1 MNEER
6 YHPIAILI
14 HWLMAGVILVTWSIA
29 TVISDMPLSPTRITG
44 YSWHKWLGVTIL
56 FLVIMRMLWR
66 GFYPPPKFTIV
77 MPLWQKRVMQLTH
90 ISLYILMITLPLVG
104 WLMSSAKGFSVNY
117 FGLFELP
124 DLVEKN
130 KELGIFLKETHEILA
145 NILVGLVLIHVFAAL
160 KHQLIDKDGLLSRMA
175 FTQSKKERS
184 L

>member
-175 FTQSKKERS
+175 LTQSKKERS

>member
-1 MNEER
+1 
-6 YHPIAILI
+6 
-14 HWLMAGVILVTWSIA
+14 
-29 TVISDMPLSPTRITG
+29 
-44 YSWHKWLGVTIL
+44 
-56 FLVIMRMLWR
+56 
-66 GFYPPPKFTIV
+66 
-77 MPLWQKRVMQLTH
+77 
-90 ISLYILMITLPLVG
+90 MITLPLVG
-104 WLMSSAKGFSVNY
+104 CLMSSAKGFSVNY

-145 NILVGLVLIHVFAAL
+145 NILVGLVLIHVFATL